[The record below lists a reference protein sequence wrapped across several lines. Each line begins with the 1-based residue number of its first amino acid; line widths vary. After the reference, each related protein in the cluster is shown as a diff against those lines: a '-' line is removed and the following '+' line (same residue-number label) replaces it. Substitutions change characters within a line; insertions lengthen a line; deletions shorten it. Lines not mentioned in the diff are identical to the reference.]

1 MHVNNIALVRATNI
15 IPFDGIVRP
24 VSEVPYLKL
33 NTSTQFGFAMSDLLR
48 KIGKIPPA
56 SFKITKED
64 IENRETVLKQYIPYM
79 SDYNSMVLWS
89 INGLVPDDSENGFGN
104 NTFSNKKCAIIDGL
118 AEQLQLSNVVSLV
131 PTDTAIRGNVKL
143 SKSSIILIE
152 QNEYESLSEQ
162 QREQLSSLN
171 VKTFSG
177 DLRQAVEQALIETG
191 RYIPERPTLSRYD
204 GGYKKSD
211 TSEELIETINRIAR
225 ENNILQM
232 YHFDIILNRY
242 KTISGEL
249 ADEFDNINI
258 VNKYY
263 QKQFFEYISN
273 KMNINKRL
281 ASDLKYYPDTKF
293 YIEQL
298 CKEIETYGI
307 QNYKKLVDEYNQ
319 GLEQLKKDGKL
330 PTPQQV
336 VNLVRKDMKKNE
348 NETEREGIGIDDWTN

>member
-1 MHVNNIALVRATNI
+1 
-15 IPFDGIVRP
+15 
-24 VSEVPYLKL
+24 
-33 NTSTQFGFAMSDLLR
+33 MSDLLR

-143 SKSSIILIE
+143 SKSSI
-152 QNEYESLSEQ
+152 
-162 QREQLSSLN
+162 
-171 VKTFSG
+171 
-177 DLRQAVEQALIETG
+177 
-191 RYIPERPTLSRYD
+191 YIPERPTLSRYD

-330 PTPQQV
+330 LTPQQV

>member
-1 MHVNNIALVRATNI
+1 MDVNNIALVRATNI

-48 KIGKIPPA
+48 KVGKIAPV
-56 SFKITKED
+56 SFKVTRED

-79 SDYNSMVLWS
+79 SDYNSMVLWA
-89 INGLVPDDSENGFGN
+89 INGIVPDDSEIGFGN
-104 NTFSNKKCAIIDGL
+104 NTFSNKKCVIIDGL

-143 SKSSIILIE
+143 SDSSIILIE
-152 QNEYESLSEQ
+152 HNEYDTLSEHKK
-162 QREQLSSLN
+162 EQLSSLN

-177 DLRQAVEQALIETG
+177 DLRQAVEQVLLETG
-191 RYIPERPTLSRYD
+191 RYIPERPTLSRSD
-204 GGYKKSD
+204 GGYRKSD
-211 TSEELIETINRIAR
+211 TSEELKETIDCVAR

-242 KTISGEL
+242 GKISGEL

-258 VNKYY
+258 VNKYF
-263 QKQFFEYISN
+263 QRQFFEYISN

-281 ASDLKYYPDTKF
+281 ASDLKYYPDTKY

-298 CKEIETYGI
+298 CNEIEAYGI
-307 QNYKKLVDEYNQ
+307 ENYKKLVDEYNE

-330 PTPQQV
+330 PTPQQIV
-336 VNLVRKDMKKNE
+336 DLVRKDMQKDE
-348 NETEREGIGIDDWTN
+348 DETEQEGIGIDD